1 MQLSIII
8 PVYNVASYLEAC
20 LASVTQYTGPLEII
34 AVNDGATDDSPAIL
48 AQWAAKDARIRI
60 ISRENG
66 GLSAARNTGLEAAT
80 GDYIWF
86 VDSDDWIAPQA
97 LPILLE
103 AIERQPAQMIAFSHI
118 DYWEATATFS
128 EAQYLQSIPLCTGR
142 EFIQQSHFFFTGA
155 WSFLYQRS
163 LLMAH
168 GYRFKE
174 GQLHEDDYLNFS
186 LFGKVTEIYKLPQA
200 LYYYRRRPGS
210 IITSTQYENVAKRIR
225 SYLHLIQLLRGITD
239 LDTAFL
245 HQKCEAYERNLF
257 GLLEKYLKTSDARER
272 QLALV
277 QEIKKV
283 LPRRQLSW
291 EAFRHSKWKWTLKV
305 MYNVYPKG
313 YVTMVTWR

>member
-1 MQLSIII
+1 MQLSIVI
-8 PVYNVASYLEAC
+8 PVYNVAAYLEAC
-20 LASVTQYTGPLEII
+20 LTSITQYKGPLEII

-48 AQWAAKDARIRI
+48 SRWAAQDHRIRI
-60 ISRENG
+60 LTRENG

-97 LPILLE
+97 LSILME

-118 DYWEATATFS
+118 DYWEATDTYS
-128 EAQYLQSIPLCTGR
+128 EAQYLQSIPLCSGR
-142 EFIQQSHFFFTGA
+142 EFILQSHFFFTGA

-163 LLMAH
+163 LFTAQ
-168 GYRFKE
+168 GFRFKE

-225 SYLHLIQLLRGITD
+225 SYLNLIQLLRGITD
-239 LDTAFL
+239 LDASFL
-245 HQKCEAYERNLF
+245 QQKCEAYERNLF
-257 GLLEKYLKTSDARER
+257 GLLEKYLKTSDTPER
-272 QLALV
+272 QWALV
-277 QEIKKV
+277 QEIKGV
-283 LPRRQLSW
+283 LPKRKLTGD
-291 EAFRHSKWKWTLKV
+291 AFRHSKWKWLLKL
-305 MYNVYPKG
+305 MYNYSPKG
-313 YVTMVTWR
+313 YITMVSWR